1 MAIEHALLGLL
12 AIQPRHGYELS
23 KEFAEGTTL
32 ADVVHLEPGMLY
44 AYLKKLEHQGWV
56 EAQIEEQSSRPA
68 RRVFHL
74 TGAGGDEFHRWLTE
88 PVEKTR
94 DIRLEFLLKL
104 YLARHTNPELTDQM
118 IRDQQKVCA
127 QFITSLNE
135 QLTEEPDDFR
145 ALVLR
150 MRLAQNEA
158 LEAWLTRTAKELP
171 PVAD

>member
-44 AYLKKLEHQGWV
+44 AYLKKLERQGWV
-56 EAQIEEQSSRPA
+56 GAQLEEQSSRPA

-74 TGAGGDEFHRWLTE
+74 TDTGRQEFQRWLTE

-118 IRDQQKVCA
+118 IRDQQQVCA

-158 LEAWLTRTAKELP
+158 LEAWLTGTAKELP